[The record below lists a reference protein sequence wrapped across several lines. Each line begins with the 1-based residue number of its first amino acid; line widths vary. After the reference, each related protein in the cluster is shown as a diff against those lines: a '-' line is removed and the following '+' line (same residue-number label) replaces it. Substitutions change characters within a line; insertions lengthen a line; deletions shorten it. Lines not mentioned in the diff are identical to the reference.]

1 MSLTSYQQ
9 AVLQEMGIPV
19 WITKDAYAELKD
31 QTKPKENGTSQNVH
45 GTANSSA
52 SHATFNQHVQS
63 NVPSSTPISQEE
75 KQSRLAQ
82 LRANVGGSSKEK
94 AKPRDVVTAKT
105 PTHNAPL
112 DERTQK
118 YGANEASIAQ
128 SKMAASSP
136 HATMPPNGNVVNSQE
151 PVIKTSDAK
160 KPASPEGIPLS
171 AEQKAKSQQWLKD
184 LQLACVQLGIPS
196 QWANNI
202 MIGHR
207 FSVTESAIVL
217 PATPLKLTTTQKWEL
232 WAQLISAARELN
244 HSANGQ

>member
-19 WITKDAYAELKD
+19 WITKDAYAEQKD
-31 QTKPKENGTSQNVH
+31 QIKSKISGASQNVH

-52 SHATFNQHVQS
+52 SHATFNQNVQS
-63 NVPSSTPISQEE
+63 NAPSSTPISQEE

-94 AKPRDVVTAKT
+94 AKPRDVVTAKQ
-105 PTHNAPL
+105 PAHIAPL

-118 YGANEASIAQ
+118 NGANEESIAQ

-136 HATMPPNGNVVNSQE
+136 HATMPSKVNVVNSQE
-151 PVIKTSDAK
+151 PVIKTSEAK

-171 AEQKAKSQQWLKD
+171 AEQKAKSQQWIKD

-202 MIGHR
+202 MIGR
-207 FSVTESAIVL
+207 TLSVTESAIVL
-217 PATPLKLTTTQKWEL
+217 PATPLKLTTTQKREL